1 MTEQM
6 PPDPFVNT
14 DILPMAKGAHDLFVA
29 FCNSGFSEPQAL
41 HMTVGI
47 VSSMLNDALR
57 NAPK

>member
-1 MTEQM
+1 M

-41 HMTVGI
+41 QMTVGI